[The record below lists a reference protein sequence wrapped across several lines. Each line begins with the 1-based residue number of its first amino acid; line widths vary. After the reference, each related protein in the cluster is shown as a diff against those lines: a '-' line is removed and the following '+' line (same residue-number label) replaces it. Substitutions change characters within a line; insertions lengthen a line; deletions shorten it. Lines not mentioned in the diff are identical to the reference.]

1 VLIDDGMEIIRAE
14 LIHLG
19 DAAFL
24 FDQYRQFYQQKS
36 DVEGVLQFL
45 EERIRNNE
53 SIIFL
58 AYAEDKPVGFMQ
70 LYPTFSSISIQR
82 AWVLNDLFV
91 DVDYRHSGVGSALL
105 DAASA
110 YGKKTNA
117 KYLML
122 QTGSENFPAQRLYE
136 SKQWKKD
143 TDLFYRF
150 DLG

>member
-1 VLIDDGMEIIRAE
+1 MEIIRAE

-110 YGKKTNA
+110 YEKKQTRNIWCGK
-117 KYLML
+117 
-122 QTGSENFPAQRLYE
+122 PAVKISPQRLYE

-150 DLG
+150 ELG